1 MDEARIRRVIEQ
13 HGVAIDDAEY
23 KLRLLALRALPAGTG
38 AHLAIGITGHERTL
52 TLPLNTATL
61 NDETRLRAVI
71 EHWVK
76 KMVTGGLGE
85 EPDEAR

>member
-1 MDEARIRRVIEQ
+1 MDEARIRRIIEQ
-13 HGVAIDDAEY
+13 HTVAIEDAEY
-23 KLRLLALRALPAGTG
+23 KLRLLALRALPEGTG

-71 EHWVK
+71 EHWVRK
-76 KMVTGGLGE
+76 IVTGGLGE
-85 EPDEAR
+85 EPEEIA